1 MIKFKLFNYFLFQ
14 LDNTSLNLVICK
26 KSLKVG
32 IVYVF
37 VIVQFYN
44 MNQMLNIMLSRVMK
58 AELKWILLALV
69 ITFLLVSI
77 INNFALTSGVEVG
90 VPQTFLGLN
99 LFLEILVF
107 FAFSTFVVF
116 GIKGF
121 FEMYSQRFANVVI
134 FISGV
139 FLAVV
144 IFILSYQILLLE

>member
-1 MIKFKLFNYFLFQ
+1 M
-14 LDNTSLNLVICK
+14 
-26 KSLKVG
+26 G

-37 VIVQFYN
+37 DIVQFYH
-44 MNQMLNIMLSRVMK
+44 MNQMLHIMLSRIVK

-69 ITFLLVSI
+69 ITFFLVSSI
-77 INNFALTSGVEVG
+77 DSVPLVGNTEVG

-144 IFILSYQILLLE
+144 IFILSYQILMLE

>member
-1 MIKFKLFNYFLFQ
+1 M
-14 LDNTSLNLVICK
+14 C
-26 KSLKVG
+26 

-37 VIVQFYN
+37 DSVQFYN
-44 MNQMLNIMLSRVMK
+44 MNQMLNIMLSRIVK
-58 AELKWILLALV
+58 AELRWILLALV
-69 ITFLLVSI
+69 ITFFLVSSI
-77 INNFALTSGVEVG
+77 DSVALIGNTEVG

-144 IFILSYQILLLE
+144 IFILSYQILMLE

>member
-1 MIKFKLFNYFLFQ
+1 M
-14 LDNTSLNLVICK
+14 
-26 KSLKVG
+26 G

-37 VIVQFYN
+37 DNVQFYH
-44 MNQMLNIMLSRVMK
+44 MNQMLHIMLSKIIK
-58 AELKWILLALV
+58 AELKWVLLALV
-69 ITFLLVSI
+69 ITFFLVSSI
-77 INNFALTSGVEVG
+77 DSVALMSNTEVG

-144 IFILSYQILLLE
+144 IFILSYQILMLE

>member
-1 MIKFKLFNYFLFQ
+1 M
-14 LDNTSLNLVICK
+14 SLILVICK

-32 IVYVF
+32 IVYEF
-37 VIVQFYN
+37 VILQFYI
-44 MNQMLNIMLSRVMK
+44 MNQMLNIILSRVMK

-90 VPQTFLGLN
+90 MPQTFLGLN

-107 FAFSTFVVF
+107 FAFITFVVF

>member
-1 MIKFKLFNYFLFQ
+1 M
-14 LDNTSLNLVICK
+14 
-26 KSLKVG
+26 G

-37 VIVQFYN
+37 DNVQFYH
-44 MNQMLNIMLSRVMK
+44 MNQMLYIMLSRIVK
-58 AELKWILLALV
+58 AELRWILLALV
-69 ITFLLVSI
+69 ITFFLVSSI
-77 INNFALTSGVEVG
+77 DSIALIGSTEVG

-144 IFILSYQILLLE
+144 IFILSYQILMLE

>member
-1 MIKFKLFNYFLFQ
+1 
-14 LDNTSLNLVICK
+14 
-26 KSLKVG
+26 VG
-32 IVYVF
+32 IAYV
-37 VIVQFYN
+37 IDNVQFYN
-44 MNQMLNIMLSRVMK
+44 MNQMLNIMLSRIVK
-58 AELKWILLALV
+58 AELRWILLALV
-69 ITFLLVSI
+69 ITFFLVSSI
-77 INNFALTSGVEVG
+77 DSVALIGNTEVG

-144 IFILSYQILLLE
+144 IFILSYQILMLE

>member
-1 MIKFKLFNYFLFQ
+1 M
-14 LDNTSLNLVICK
+14 ICK

-37 VIVQFYN
+37 VIVQFYI

>member
-1 MIKFKLFNYFLFQ
+1 M
-14 LDNTSLNLVICK
+14 
-26 KSLKVG
+26 G
-32 IVYVF
+32 IVYMIDNVE
-37 VIVQFYN
+37 FYN
-44 MNQMLNIMLSRVMK
+44 MNQMLHIMLSRIVK
-58 AELKWILLALV
+58 AELRWILLALV
-69 ITFLLVSI
+69 ITFFLVSSI
-77 INNFALTSGVEVG
+77 DSIALIGYTAVG

>member
-1 MIKFKLFNYFLFQ
+1 M
-14 LDNTSLNLVICK
+14 
-26 KSLKVG
+26 G

-37 VIVQFYN
+37 DNVQFYH
-44 MNQMLNIMLSRVMK
+44 MNQMLNIMLSRIVK

-69 ITFLLVSI
+69 ITFFLVSSI
-77 INNFALTSGVEVG
+77 DSVALISNTEVG

-144 IFILSYQILLLE
+144 IFILSYQILMLE

>member
-1 MIKFKLFNYFLFQ
+1 M
-14 LDNTSLNLVICK
+14 
-26 KSLKVG
+26 G

-37 VIVQFYN
+37 DNVQFYI
-44 MNQMLNIMLSRVMK
+44 MNQMLQIMLSRIIK

-69 ITFLLVSI
+69 ITLFLVSSI
-77 INNFALTSGVEVG
+77 DSVALISNTDVG

-144 IFILSYQILLLE
+144 IFILSYQILMLE